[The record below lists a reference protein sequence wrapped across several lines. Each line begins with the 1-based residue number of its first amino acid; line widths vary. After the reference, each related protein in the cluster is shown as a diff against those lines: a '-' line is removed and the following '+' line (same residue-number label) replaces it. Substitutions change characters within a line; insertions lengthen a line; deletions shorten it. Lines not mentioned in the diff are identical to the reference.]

1 MNLPLFIAKRYFF
14 TRTKASFITF
24 ISRISMIGVGV
35 EVMALILILSVFNG
49 LEDFQKGLFRT
60 YDPDLKIIYKEG
72 TRFRFSPQQF
82 QQLQKIPEITFVN
95 PVLEDQALIRYG
107 GKQLVVRLKG
117 VTEEFIK
124 AKRLKA
130 QVTEGDYL
138 LNDYDRNFGLI
149 GLGVF
154 LSMGMS
160 FEDVFTPIE
169 AWYPNH
175 QSLKSFSINSEAVR
189 SNVFF
194 PGGVLEVEQS
204 FDNQMVIVPY
214 LWMQQLVGSDNEFSG
229 IELMLKN
236 ENQSLKIKQAV
247 EKILGSSFDVQT
259 RDEQHAIL
267 LKAIKIEK
275 LFVFLIM
282 AFVMGIA
289 SFTLFYALSLLVIE
303 KKKDLHTMLAMGI
316 SPKQMFQTFLL
327 VGLLISFSGAFL
339 GMFLG
344 FGFAW
349 MQETFGII
357 SLGIPNALIDAYPI
371 KMELMDFIWT
381 TLVVVII
388 TFLASIF
395 PAYKA
400 VQITFKSTPL
410 SKD

>member
-1 MNLPLFIAKRYFF
+1 
-14 TRTKASFITF
+14 
-24 ISRISMIGVGV
+24 MIGVGV

-60 YDPDLKIIYKEG
+60 YDPDLKIIHQKDN
-72 TRFRFSPQQF
+72 RFSFSPTQI
-82 QQLQKIPEITFVN
+82 QQLRKLPEIKFIN

-117 VTEEFIK
+117 VTDEFLK

-138 LNDYDRNFGLI
+138 LNDYDRNFGLV

-175 QSLKSFSINSEAVR
+175 QSLKNFSINSEAAR

-194 PGGVLEVEQS
+194 PGGVLEVEQN
-204 FDNQMVIVPY
+204 FDNQMVIVP
-214 LWMQQLVGSDNEFSG
+214 LNWMEQLVGSENQFSG
-229 IELMLKN
+229 IELMLQN
-236 ENQSLKIKQAV
+236 EDQSLEVKKNIQQ
-247 EKILGSSFDVQT
+247 ILGSSFEIQT

-303 KKKDLHTMLAMGI
+303 KKKDLFTMLAMGI
-316 SPKQMFQTFLL
+316 TRKQLFQTFLL
-327 VGLLISFSGAFL
+327 VGILISFSGAFL

-371 KMELMDFIWT
+371 KMEVADFIWT
-381 TLVVVII
+381 TLIVVII

-400 VQITFKSTPL
+400 VQITFT
-410 SKD
+410 SKTQ

>member
-1 MNLPLFIAKRYFF
+1 
-14 TRTKASFITF
+14 
-24 ISRISMIGVGV
+24 MIGVGV

-60 YDPDLKIIYKEG
+60 YDPDLKIVAKEG
-72 TRFRFSPQQF
+72 VRFQLPIQQIS
-82 QQLQKIPEITFVN
+82 QLRKVAGVKFVN

-117 VTEEFIK
+117 VDDEFLQ

-138 LNDYDRNFGLI
+138 LKDYDRSFGLV

-175 QSLKSFSINSEAVR
+175 GSLKNFSINSESAR
-189 SNVFF
+189 SNLFF
-194 PGGVLEVEQS
+194 PGGVLEVEQN
-204 FDNQMVIVPY
+204 FDNQMVIVP
-214 LWMQQLVGSDNEFSG
+214 LDWMKQLVGTEDELSAV
-229 IELMLKN
+229 ELMLQD
-236 ENQSLKIKQAV
+236 ENQAESVKKTLQNL
-247 EKILGSSFDVQT
+247 LGNQYEVQT

-303 KKKDLHTMLAMGI
+303 KKKDLATMLAMGI
-316 SPKQMFQTFLL
+316 SQKQLFYAFLW
-327 VGLLISFSGAFL
+327 VGILISFSGAFV

-349 MQETFGII
+349 AQETFGII

-371 KMELMDFIWT
+371 KMELFDFIWT

-400 VQITFKSTPL
+400 VQITFNSSFK
-410 SKD
+410 K

>member
-14 TRTKASFITF
+14 TRSKASFITF

-60 YDPDLKIIYKEG
+60 YDPDLKLVSKEG
-72 TRFRFSPQQF
+72 ARFSIDPNKI
-82 QQLQKIPEITFVN
+82 QQLRQIDGIKFIN

-117 VTEEFIK
+117 VDDEFLQ

-138 LNDYDRNFGLI
+138 LKDYDRSFGLV

-175 QSLKSFSINSEAVR
+175 SSLKNFSINSEAAR
-189 SNVFF
+189 SNLFF
-194 PGGVLEVEQS
+194 PGGVLEVEQN
-204 FDNQMVIVPY
+204 FDNQMVLVP
-214 LWMQQLVGSDNEFSG
+214 LEWMRQLVGTEKELSAL
-229 IELMLKN
+229 ELMLKD
-236 ENQSLKIKQAV
+236 ENQAENVKNDIKRV
-247 EKILGSSFDVQT
+247 LGESFDIQT

-303 KKKDLHTMLAMGI
+303 KKKDLATMLAMGI
-316 SPKQMFQTFLL
+316 SKKQLFRTFLW
-327 VGLLISFSGAFL
+327 VGVLISFSGAII
-339 GMFLG
+339 GMILG
-344 FGFAW
+344 FSFAW
-349 MQETFGII
+349 AQETFGII

-371 KMELMDFIWT
+371 KMELFDFIWT
-381 TLVVVII
+381 ALVVIII

-400 VQITFKSTPL
+400 VQITFNSTF
-410 SKD
+410 KK